1 MNLNLTL
8 IGQIGTFLV
17 LWWFTHKYIWPL
29 FSKVAEARRQKIAQE
44 ESARL
49 IAQAKTQATEIVGR
63 AQKQAEQLVV
73 DARSEAKTAGERE
86 IAAVRDNFEQ
96 EKRKARETLRSQIA
110 DLVVQG
116 AEKVIGRE
124 VKADDHKRLL
134 NELSEKL

>member
-1 MNLNLTL
+1 M
-8 IGQIGTFLV
+8 
-17 LWWFTHKYIWPL
+17 
-29 FSKVAEARRQKIAQE
+29 S
-44 ESARL
+44 SARL

>member
-1 MNLNLTL
+1 MNRFPEPVT
-8 IGQIGTFLV
+8 
-17 LWWFTHKYIWPL
+17 
-29 FSKVAEARRQKIAQE
+29 ARAGK
-44 ESARL
+44 SA
-49 IAQAKTQATEIVGR
+49 A
-63 AQKQAEQLVV
+63 
-73 DARSEAKTAGERE
+73 
-86 IAAVRDNFEQ
+86 